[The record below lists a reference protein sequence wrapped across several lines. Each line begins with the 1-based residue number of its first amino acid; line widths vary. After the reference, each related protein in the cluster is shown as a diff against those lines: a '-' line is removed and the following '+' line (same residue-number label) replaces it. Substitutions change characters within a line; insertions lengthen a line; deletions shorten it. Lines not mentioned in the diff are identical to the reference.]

1 MSQEKL
7 RMSYG
12 PPMSER
18 VSRRERAAGRLGSV
32 LGVVGATAVFASAV
46 VLAVVFHNMAQNSN
60 IMAEKVNRMEQE
72 MDNMMMEMVSLKEKG
87 SSDREAITKLQA
99 RAERDQQETM
109 ALRERVAVV
118 EAQIHGGNFPP
129 NQAEQQSFHT
139 GSVLNPQAD
148 DVSVVDSELLSKN
161 DSVGGLLRR
170 RKRDAPTPNWVRL
183 PIGPSGC
190 QSGRDGR
197 DGIPGQAGAAGL
209 PGTAGQKG
217 ETGPPGPKGEP
228 GTGTS
233 NGQELKGQKGDMGSI
248 GAQGPEGLKGD
259 RGPIGL
265 QGSKGMKGGRGSTG
279 QQGTAGDRG
288 PIGLQGAKGMK
299 GDMGS
304 TGLQGAKGDKGSTGL
319 QGAKGDRGST
329 GPRGSKGV
337 RGPTGIQG
345 AKGQKGYRGYTGST
359 GPRGPGGAVYVR
371 WGRTTCPSGATK
383 VYNGYAGGTSYSHP
397 GGGTNYQCL
406 PTDPQWG
413 RYQAG
418 HQRWRAYLYGAEY
431 ELESNG
437 VPFGSA
443 SLDDDDVPCAVCYVP
458 TRGSKLMIPARNTC
472 YSGWT
477 REYRGYLMAEDHTVH
492 AKEFVCVDES
502 PETVAGGHAD
512 HIGAGLYP
520 VEAVCG
526 SLPCPRYVNGRE
538 LTCVVCT
545 K

>member
-183 PIGPSGC
+183 PIGPSDSRC
-190 QSGRDGR
+190 FSPIQAVSPDETDGTGYLVR
-197 DGIPGQAGAAGL
+197 LVL
-209 PGTAGQKG
+209 PAFLIQPDKK
-217 ETGPPGPKGEP
+217 EEPGPPGPRGRP
-228 GTGTS
+228 AQGTS

-359 GPRGPGGAVYVR
+359 GPRGP
-371 WGRTTCPSGATK
+371 
-383 VYNGYAGGTSYSHP
+383 GYAGGTSYSHP